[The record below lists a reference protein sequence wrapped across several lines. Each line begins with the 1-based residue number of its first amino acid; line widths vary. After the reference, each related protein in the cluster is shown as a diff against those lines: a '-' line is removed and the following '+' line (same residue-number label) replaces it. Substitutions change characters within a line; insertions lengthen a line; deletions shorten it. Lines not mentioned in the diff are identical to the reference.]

1 MIGTCA
7 VVRNTVPESYV
18 LCMAIYDDSRG
29 RRRQPRLRHG
39 SRRQGGRRRP
49 GRPAEGGRHRST
61 RTHAQGVYRVP
72 VLAGGAHAAYAEA
85 VAWTRGRGVIS
96 HESALDLLGLCEV
109 NPPLIHVTVP
119 CTYTSR
125 RQGCDLD
132 RAWRR
137 SLDPASVIAYDGLPV
152 VRPLDSIRDC
162 LAYGTDTTLLIQA
175 CPSARREGYLIDD
188 EMAVLEPQVRPPR
201 RNAGGVR

>member
-1 MIGTCA
+1 
-7 VVRNTVPESYV
+7 
-18 LCMAIYDDSRG
+18 MAIYDDVLEVAVDNHGYVTARDARAAGVDPAALRKLAATG
-29 RRRQPRLRHG
+29 RL
-39 SRRQGGRRRP
+39 
-49 GRPAEGGRHRST
+49 E
-61 RTHAQGVYRVP
+61 RTAQGVYRVP

-96 HESALDLLGLCEV
+96 HESALDLLELCDV

-119 CTYTSR
+119 STYTPR
-125 RQGCDLD
+125 RQGGDLY
-132 RAWRR
+132 RVWRR

-175 CPSARREGYLIDD
+175 CASARREGYLTDD
-188 EMAVLEPQVRPPR
+188 EMAVLEAQVRPPR